1 MSNVQ
6 IIIKRIEFDYDIDSM
21 CGAFSECRG
30 ATVHALVRKRNG
42 ASVSMT
48 FPLLDY
54 PAIYDQIKAIADA
67 EWDIMMNPDETS
79 VEFKRGWR
87 QAEKAHPPTPFVG

>member
-6 IIIKRIEFDYDIDSM
+6 IIIEKIEFDYDIDSM

-42 ASVSMT
+42 TSVSMT
-48 FPLLDY
+48 FRLENYCSLHTSL
-54 PAIYDQIKAIADA
+54 QSIAES
-67 EWDIMMNPDETS
+67 EWDKWLD
-79 VEFKRGWR
+79 R
-87 QAEKAHPPTPFVG
+87 QESAKASNHKNSIDMPGCATI